1 MTKKSSILRSLESV
15 TILFDRITDEKS
27 YGDIMPFITFV
38 LDGSL
43 RRKVS
48 KHPYH
53 DELNELID
61 GAIAYSDDMNA
72 FSFALDEL
80 YNAVVCL

>member
-1 MTKKSSILRSLESV
+1 MTKKSSILKSLESV

-27 YGDIMPFITFV
+27 YGDIMPFITFT

-48 KHPYH
+48 KHPYR

-61 GAIAYSDDMNA
+61 GAIAYSDDVNA
-72 FSFALDEL
+72 FSYALDEL

>member
-1 MTKKSSILRSLESV
+1 MTKKANILKSLESV
-15 TILFDRITDEKS
+15 SILCDRITDEES
-27 YGDIMPFITFV
+27 YRDIMPFITFV

-61 GAIAYSDDMNA
+61 GAIAYSDDVNA
-72 FSFALDEL
+72 FTYAIDEL